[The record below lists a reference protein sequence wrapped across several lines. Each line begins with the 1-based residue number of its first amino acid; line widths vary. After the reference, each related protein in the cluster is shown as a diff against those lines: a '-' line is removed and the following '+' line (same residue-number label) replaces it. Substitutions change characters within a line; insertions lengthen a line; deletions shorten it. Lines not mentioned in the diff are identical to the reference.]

1 MKKIMCLIS
10 LLFLLHSASVLALT
24 ETEAELF
31 SKQSHERALNAQ
43 RNNDIELASMYFMN
57 ALSFSP
63 GNINIIRDYVSMII
77 NRANEDTTLPYDTFD
92 ALDNFLN
99 AQIMTVKPD
108 DLPKIWEL
116 RSELSAMQ
124 EKNLSRDVEP
134 AVDLAELEGQV
145 KQHRSRA
152 LKSRTLEEYLS
163 NLQEAQRVLDY
174 SGLNDPDVSD
184 NLHTGLMIKAT
195 IEQINIML
203 SRTENNSLWSAYYFQ
218 LAESS
223 FQQVLA
229 LSMKLPY
236 QVSEEC
242 LAVRTKI
249 DDRIKQFS
257 EERSSVAMSNIRSG
271 YEALRKT
278 KSSGTNQAEIN
289 RLNSFMQSLSVT
301 AHEITSEQHNNELQE
316 IVESVQKRL
325 LDYRMKQE
333 EQYNVWAVYQ
343 LKMMMREAEKHD
355 RTLYKGK
362 LRDSKSMCEVMIKRL
377 SPIDTRLLNF
387 GAQHVFSK
395 VYEEYYGKL
404 DSENQTRLDEAMAYN
419 DKRGLDEF

>member
-1 MKKIMCLIS
+1 M
-10 LLFLLHSASVLALT
+10 
-24 ETEAELF
+24 
-31 SKQSHERALNAQ
+31 
-43 RNNDIELASMYFMN
+43 
-57 ALSFSP
+57 
-63 GNINIIRDYVSMII
+63 
-77 NRANEDTTLPYDTFD
+77 
-92 ALDNFLN
+92 
-99 AQIMTVKPD
+99 
-108 DLPKIWEL
+108 
-116 RSELSAMQ
+116 
-124 EKNLSRDVEP
+124 
-134 AVDLAELEGQV
+134 
-145 KQHRSRA
+145 
-152 LKSRTLEEYLS
+152 KSRTLEEYLS